1 MMRKFGIIAALAAEV
16 EDLLKNQA
24 FGWQETQEN
33 LFYSKNFDI
42 YLVISGVGKANAVY
56 ALARIIGKAE
66 DFLVVGT
73 SGGLSDEEVGS
84 LYLSTEF
91 VEHDMD
97 ATGLGFAM
105 GVTPFSSIGDVV
117 VSTCSEILEKQ
128 IKKSCVDLEI
138 ELNYGRTIS
147 GDQFLNDPE
156 ITKQKRELFGAQL
169 VDMESAAMAKICKLN
184 NKNIIA
190 LRYVSDNANHDS
202 NTDWNENVKRSSG
215 LANKIVE
222 KIVKGEGE

>member
-1 MMRKFGIIAALAAEV
+1 MRKFGIIAALAAEV